1 MLEHVAKL
9 PCGYTATFRW
19 DNGMKVQWEPD
30 IPRINS
36 QRHLRKFFEAY
47 TKARREFMTDVAAT
61 LGGGVLVVDMDG
73 TSEIITPPSRQ

>member
-1 MLEHVAKL
+1 
-9 PCGYTATFRW
+9 
-19 DNGMKVQWEPD
+19 MKVQWEPD